1 MKRLTQGL
9 ISIRRIRIFL
19 SGFFRKTKLFFLLLL
34 FLGSF
39 AIVGARSYTDT
50 TSIPILG
57 FHDIVDQQNPLEKP
71 PYRRV
76 FTTDYSQQKIAIF
89 LEYLLQANYWT
100 LSTQELQ
107 DYFIDK
113 SRPIPQKKLG
123 KKPIMITF
131 DDGYLGI
138 HKNVLP
144 VVENLADI
152 YGEKIKLVLFV
163 NPLYLGVNEGGEF
176 LPHLSCQ
183 DLREGYQKG
192 FYDIQ
197 SHGFSH
203 KNLAKLKS
211 KEIEFELSEAQNS
224 LKKCV
229 SGLRKTENIGEHL
242 AYPYGSS
249 NREVEKLASKYYRT
263 GFLYDND
270 LLDLYY
276 SPNKYRLSR
285 MTIGKNHSVNYLLS
299 LAQNSSKLISQK

>member
-1 MKRLTQGL
+1 MQ
-9 ISIRRIRIFL
+9 
-19 SGFFRKTKLFFLLLL
+19 
-34 FLGSF
+34 
-39 AIVGARSYTDT
+39 
-50 TSIPILG
+50 IPILG
-57 FHDIVDQQNPLEKP
+57 FHDIVDQQNPLEQP
-71 PYRRV
+71 PYRLT

-100 LSTQELQ
+100 LSTQEIQ
-107 DYFIDK
+107 EYFIDK
-113 SRPIPQKKLG
+113 SRPIPQKNLG

-131 DDGYLGI
+131 DDGYLGV

-152 YGEKIKLVLFV
+152 YGEKIKLILFV

-211 KEIEFELSEAQNS
+211 KELEFELSEAKNS

-229 SGLRKTENIGEHL
+229 SGLSKTENIGEHL

-249 NREVEKLASKYYRT
+249 NREVEKIASKYYRT

-270 LLDLYY
+270 LLDIYY
-276 SPNKYRLSR
+276 SPNKYKLSR

-299 LAQNSSKLISQK
+299 LAKNSSKLLSQK

>member
-1 MKRLTQGL
+1 MKRLTQG
-9 ISIRRIRIFL
+9 ITSIRRRKNFL
-19 SGFFRKTKLFFLLLL
+19 SGFLRQTKLFFLLLL

-39 AIVGARSYTDT
+39 AIAGAKSYTQT
-50 TSIPILG
+50 MQIPILG
-57 FHDIVDQQNPLEKP
+57 FHDIVDQQTPFEKP
-71 PYRRV
+71 PYRLT
-76 FTTDYSQQKIAIF
+76 FPTDYSQQKIAIF

-107 DYFIDK
+107 EYFIDK

-163 NPLYLGVNEGGEF
+163 NPLYLGVDEGGEF
-176 LPHLSCQ
+176 LPHLSCE

-192 FYDIQ
+192 FYDVQ

-203 KNLAKLKS
+203 KNLAQLKS
-211 KEIEFELSEAQNS
+211 KEIEFELSEAKNS
-224 LKKCV
+224 LKKCF
-229 SGLRKTENIGEHL
+229 SGLSKTQNIGEHL

-249 NREVEKLASKYYRT
+249 NREVEKIASKYYRT

-270 LLDLYY
+270 LVDIYY

-299 LAQNSSKLISQK
+299 LAKNSSKLITQK

>member
-1 MKRLTQGL
+1 MP
-9 ISIRRIRIFL
+9 
-19 SGFFRKTKLFFLLLL
+19 
-34 FLGSF
+34 
-39 AIVGARSYTDT
+39 
-50 TSIPILG
+50 IPILG
-57 FHDIVDQQNPLEKP
+57 FHDIVDQQNSLETP
-71 PYRRV
+71 PYRLS
-76 FTTDYSQQKIAIF
+76 FPTDYSQQKIAIF

-100 LSTQELQ
+100 ISTQELQ
-107 DYFIDK
+107 EYFIAK
-113 SRPIPQKKLG
+113 SQPIPQKKLG

-163 NPLYLGVNEGGEF
+163 NPLYLGVDEGGEF

-192 FYDIQ
+192 FYDVQ

-203 KNLAKLKS
+203 KNLAQLKS
-211 KEIEFELSEAQNS
+211 KEIEFELSEAKNY
-224 LKKCV
+224 LKKCF
-229 SGLRKTENIGEHL
+229 SGLSKTQNIGEHL

-249 NREVEKLASKYYRT
+249 NREVEKIASKYYQT
-263 GFLYDND
+263 GFLYNND
-270 LLDLYY
+270 LLDIYY

-299 LAQNSSKLISQK
+299 LAQNSSKLLSQK

>member
-9 ISIRRIRIFL
+9 TSIRWRQNFL
-19 SGFFRKTKLFFLLLL
+19 SGFLRQTKLVFLLLL

-39 AIVGARSYTDT
+39 AIVGAKSYTQT
-50 TSIPILG
+50 MPIPILG
-57 FHDIVDQQNPLEKP
+57 FHDIVDQQNTFEQP
-71 PYRRV
+71 PYRLT
-76 FTTDYSQQKIAIF
+76 FPTDYSQQKIAIF

-107 DYFIDK
+107 EYFIDK
-113 SRPIPQKKLG
+113 SRPIPQNKLG

-138 HKNVLP
+138 HKNLLP

-176 LPHLSCQ
+176 LPHLSCE

-192 FYDIQ
+192 FYDVQ

-211 KEIEFELSEAQNS
+211 KELEFELSEAKSS
-224 LKKCV
+224 LKKCL
-229 SGLRKTENIGEHL
+229 SGLSKTQNIGEHL

-249 NREVEKLASKYYRT
+249 NREVEKIASKYYRT

-270 LLDLYY
+270 LLNLYD
-276 SPNKYRLSR
+276 SPHKYRLSR
-285 MTIGKNHSVNYLLS
+285 MTIGKNNSVNYLLS
-299 LAQNSSKLISQK
+299 LAQNSSKLLSQK